1 MAKPQRNLLLI
12 IVPCALLAGWF
23 AFGDS
28 LFSQKAQS
36 EQTKSGVSQG
46 KNNLQQAADSIVA
59 VAKER
64 VAAAKSDDEA
74 IQRARLSDQALAIIG
89 KLGEFD
95 TTPQSDELL
104 TSYRA
109 GGHPVIVDAVVQLR
123 LANELRTW
131 EETNDVQHAAVI
143 NRFVTD
149 VKKTGLTRGQAEML
163 VRVANMLGDSDDAKH
178 LAKAVDEVLP
188 LARKSKDAELKR
200 MVPIYEGIQRR
211 LALPGKPLEVDG
223 TLLSGSKIN
232 WESYR
237 GKVVLVDFFASFCDP
252 CRAEVPN
259 VLENYRA
266 YHDKGFDVVGVN
278 LDTNARMCKL
288 YMDQTGFNF
297 PTIIGD
303 APNAAGWD
311 LPLARKYGI
320 TRIPRVILVDKDGKG
335 ISTMARGER
344 LGELLAQLLG
354 PSDRPPVRATSRSE
368 DPSVTPAGGITLES
382 GGIVPASVQEE
393 VNPIEVAPAPPEP
406 PSDPKK

>member
-1 MAKPQRNLLLI
+1 MLKPQRNLLLV
-12 IVPCALLAGWF
+12 IVPCALFAGWL

-28 LFSQKAQS
+28 IFSQKAQS
-36 EQTKSGVSQG
+36 EPTTADGANG
-46 KNNLQQAADSIVA
+46 KDHLQQAADAIVA

-74 IQRARLSDQALAIIG
+74 IQRARLSDQALSIIG

-104 TSYRA
+104 ASYRA

-123 LANELRTW
+123 LANELRGW
-131 EETNDVQHAAVI
+131 DEMNESQHAAAI
-143 NRFVTD
+143 NRFVSD
-149 VKKTGLTRGQAEML
+149 VKKTSLTRGQAGML
-163 VRVANMLGDSDDAKH
+163 VRIANMLGDGEDGKLIAR
-178 LAKAVDEVLP
+178 AIGEIIP
-188 LARKSKDAELKR
+188 LARASKDAEIKR
-200 MVPIYEGIQRR
+200 MVSIYEGTQRR
-211 LALPGKPLEVDG
+211 LNLVGKPIEIDG
-223 TLLSGSKIN
+223 TLLGGSKIN

-266 YHDKGFDVVGVN
+266 YHDKGFEVIGVN
-278 LDTNARMCKL
+278 LDTNPKMCQS
-288 YMDQTGFNF
+288 YIDQTGFKF
-297 PTIIGD
+297 PTIFAD

-320 TRIPRVILVDKDGKG
+320 TSIPRVILVDQNGNVV
-335 ISTMARGER
+335 STMARGER

-354 PSDRPPVRATSRSE
+354 PKDHPATRATSRSE
-368 DPSVTPAGGITLES
+368 DPSVTPAGGVSLGS
-382 GGIVPASVQEE
+382 GGVVPASAQEE
-393 VNPIEVAPAPPEP
+393 VNPIEPAPLAPEP
-406 PSDPKK
+406 PK

>member
-1 MAKPQRNLLLI
+1 MPKPQRNLLLI
-12 IVPCALLAGWF
+12 IVPCALVAGWL

-28 LFSQKAQS
+28 VLSQKAQS
-36 EQTKSGVSQG
+36 QQAASGDADL
-46 KNNLQQAADSIVA
+46 KDHLQQAADAIVA

-64 VAAAKSDDEA
+64 VAAAKNDDEA
-74 IQRARLSDQALAIIG
+74 VQRARLSDQALSIIG

-104 TSYRA
+104 NAFRTSGR
-109 GGHPVIVDAVVQLR
+109 PLIVDAVIQLR

-131 EETNDVQHAAVI
+131 EEMTETQHAAAI
-143 NRFVTD
+143 NRFVSD
-149 VKKTGLTRGQAEML
+149 VKKTGLTRGQGEML
-163 VRVANMLGDSDDAKH
+163 VRVANMLGDSDDSKL
-178 LAKAVDEVLP
+178 LAKAVDEILP
-188 LARKSKDAELKR
+188 LARESKDAELKR
-200 MVPIYEGIQRR
+200 IAPIYEGIQRR
-211 LALPGKPLEVDG
+211 LSLPGKPLEIEG

-259 VLENYRA
+259 VLDNYRA
-266 YHDKGFDVVGVN
+266 YHDKGFEVVGVN
-278 LDTNARMCKL
+278 LDTNPRMCKL

-303 APNAAGWD
+303 APNASGWD

-320 TRIPRVILVDKDGKG
+320 TRIPRVILVDQNGNVV
-335 ISTMARGER
+335 STMARGER

-354 PSDRPPVRATSRSE
+354 PSDHPPVRTTSSSE
-368 DPSVTPAGGITLES
+368 DPSVTTAGGISLES
-382 GGIVPASVQEE
+382 SGIVPASAEE
-393 VNPIEVAPAPPEP
+393 VINPIEAAPAAPEP
-406 PSDPKK
+406 PK